1 MQCAC
6 SVREGACSVRAVCVQ
21 CACRVPCTLLPHEGT
36 SCFANHAALELSSIG
51 KETSAA
57 AAPCAPQP
65 GESIL
70 ASHATLAASSPGD
83 AAGAA
88 GTGPGAEAAAAGAGV
103 EAQLAPTWAG
113 AVPPVDPQEGTSSLD
128 SQASFAWLG

>member
-1 MQCAC
+1 MCVQWAHSGRAVRVQWAC
-6 SVREGACSVRAVCVQ
+6 SWA
-21 CACRVPCTLLPHEGT
+21 CTLVPHEGT
-36 SCFANHAALELSSIG
+36 SCLASHAALELSSIG
-51 KETSAA
+51 KDTSAP

-65 GESIL
+65 GASSL

-88 GTGPGAEAAAAGAGV
+88 GAGPGAEVTVAGAGV

-113 AVPPVDPQEGTSSLD
+113 AVPPVAPQEGTSSLD